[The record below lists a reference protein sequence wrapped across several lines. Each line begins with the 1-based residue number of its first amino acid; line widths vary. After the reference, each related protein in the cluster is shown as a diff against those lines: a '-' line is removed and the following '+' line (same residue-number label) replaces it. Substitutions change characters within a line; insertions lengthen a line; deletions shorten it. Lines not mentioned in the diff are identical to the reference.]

1 MKNFYLFRVRKSFI
15 ILLLISLLVSLIA
28 LYYFHSSHEEYIH
41 STVSLTETREQ
52 LLESFSLY
60 MIYPYIQDSLIDYY
74 GNPKQFWQH
83 RIIDIRKVEIDYR
96 NYYEITVQLQT
107 FEGAHNPPYG
117 KDTITFRTKEY
128 TTSLKMIKF
137 KHEEN

>member
-1 MKNFYLFRVRKSFI
+1 MKNFYLLHVRKSII
-15 ILLLISLLVSLIA
+15 ILLSISLLVSLVA
-28 LYYFHSSHEEYIH
+28 LYYCHSSHEEYIP
-41 STVSLTETREQ
+41 STVSIAETREQ

-60 MIYPYIQDSLIDYY
+60 VIYPYIQDSLIDYY
-74 GNPKQFWQH
+74 GNPKQFWQQ
-83 RIIDIRKVEIDYR
+83 RIIDIRRVEIDYR

-107 FEGAHNPPYG
+107 FEGAHNTPYG
-117 KDTITFRTKEY
+117 KDTLTFRTKEY